1 MRRHHH
7 DQLLVAAIQ
16 RRGFEERPKHRN
28 IAEPWQLVDAVIE
41 AGADEAGNH
50 ERLAVTEF
58 DRRVRAPNR
67 QRRDRDAADLDAG
80 REIQITDF
88 RRHLQSD
95 AVRSEEHTSEL
106 QSLMRIS
113 YDVFC
118 LKKKKHTTYHHT

>member
-58 DRRVRAPNR
+58 DRRVRAPPR
-67 QRRDRDAADLDAG
+67 QRRDRDAADRKSVVSGKDVYVRVDLGGG
-80 REIQITDF
+80 RRT
-88 RRHLQSD
+88 
-95 AVRSEEHTSEL
+95 
-106 QSLMRIS
+106 
-113 YDVFC
+113 
-118 LKKKKHTTYHHT
+118 KKKNNKEKK